1 MEDVKAKL
9 KKKEKNMGYMDRL
22 LDEAEQRHTIIEVED
37 IHNIVDEKVLS
48 NEDLFEVQEEE
59 LV

>member
-1 MEDVKAKL
+1 
-9 KKKEKNMGYMDRL
+9 MGYMDRL

>member
-1 MEDVKAKL
+1 MEDVQAKL